1 MKHLKI
7 LLASIALAALVACG
21 GGGGSPGAVAVAGSN
36 SNTNTTTFTASPSN
50 AVSVAIGNGDKI
62 ESTAKEIKYKERFA
76 ITVSD
81 TLGQPI
87 KGAKVFIRIE
97 MIGFFKGRLFR
108 DPTSNAVLNDGIVA
122 SFSTPNTRIG
132 PSVFCPAED
141 VNNNDIKD
149 PGEDTNG
156 DGQLTPAKAE
166 IVAVPEGTDVT
177 DAQGIVYITV
187 EYAKAVAGWIDYRIV
202 ANAAVTGTE
211 GTSKKDLF
219 TTSPA
224 GDEKTPSTPFVFS
237 PYGIQAGCNNKN

>member
-1 MKHLKI
+1 MKYI
-7 LLASIALAALVACG
+7 ETLLINMALAALVACG
-21 GGGGSPGAVAVAGSN
+21 GGGGSAGTVAGSN
-36 SNTNTTTFTASPSN
+36 PSTDTTTFTASPSN

-87 KGAKVFIRIE
+87 RGAKVSIKIE
-97 MIGFFKGRLFR
+97 MVGFFKGRLFR
-108 DPTSNAVLNDGIVA
+108 DPTTNAVLGDGIVA
-122 SFSTPNTRIG
+122 SSSTDNTRIG

-156 DGQLTPAKAE
+156 DGQLTPVKAE
-166 IVAVPEGTDVT
+166 IVAVPEGTDIT
-177 DAQGIVYITV
+177 DAQGIVYVTV
-187 EYAKAVAGWIDYRIV
+187 EYAKAVAGWINYRIV
-202 ANAAVTGTE
+202 ASAAVTGTE

-237 PYGIQAGCNNKN
+237 PYGIQAGCNNKI